1 MSPLFR
7 ASAAGA
13 VGTLFF
19 GVGAMNSRLYTP
31 SFFLIAA
38 ANLFTVSSFGAF
50 YLFPLFISS
59 HGGSKMDIGVAM
71 GSFAL
76 SSVVFRPWI
85 SEMIDRLGRKRSY
98 TLGCM
103 LMTAMPL
110 AYLFLQGQVSVF
122 YVPLVLFRVL
132 HGAGLAI
139 CFTAVFTYVAD
150 IIPTSRLNEGL
161 GMFGVTGL
169 SGLAI
174 GPILGE
180 LAIRQ
185 MGFRG
190 FFWAAAVMAALGLL
204 SHLGISESV
213 RSRSSEPVPSFFSVL
228 RRRKILAVAILSAVF
243 GIGLSA
249 SGGFVAPLAS
259 ERHLGPVSVYY
270 LCYSLSAVLTRFSGG
285 RLADRIGEKRLLTP
299 GMILAALGLMA
310 LMIPGGV
317 WILVVAGCLSGGGH
331 GFLFPCLNA
340 IAVRDEPYHLRG
352 KITGAFTGGMD
363 AGAFVGSI
371 ALGYIGDWLGFEALF
386 LVAGVVLFAGLAI
399 QKAIKI

>member
-1 MSPLFR
+1 MSLE
-7 ASAAGA
+7 
-13 VGTLFF
+13 GTLRPDN
-19 GVGAMNSRLYTP
+19 MNTRLYTP

-59 HGGSKMDIGVAM
+59 HGGSKADIGVAM

-76 SSVVFRPWI
+76 ASVVFRPWI
-85 SEMIDRLGRKRSY
+85 SQMIDRLGRKRSY
-98 TLGCM
+98 TLGSL

-110 AYLFLQGQVSVF
+110 AYLSLQGQVGDF
-122 YVPLVLFRVL
+122 YAPLVLFRVL

-150 IIPTSRLNEGL
+150 IIPAPRLNEGL

-180 LAIRQ
+180 LVIKH
-185 MGFRG
+185 MGFQG
-190 FFWAAAVMAALGLL
+190 FFWAATAMAALGLL
-204 SHLGISESV
+204 AHLPISESI

-228 RRRKILAVAILSAVF
+228 RRRKILAVAILSAMF
-243 GIGLSA
+243 GFGLAA

-259 ERHLGPVSVYY
+259 DRHLGPVSIYY
-270 LCYSLSAVLTRFSGG
+270 FCYSLSAVLTRFSGG
-285 RLADRIGEKRLLTP
+285 RLADRIGERRLLPP
-299 GMILAALGLMA
+299 GMVLAALGLMA

-317 WILVVAGCLSGGGH
+317 WILVVAGFMSGGGH

-340 IAVRDEPYHLRG
+340 IAVRGEPYHLRG

-371 ALGYIGDWLGFEALF
+371 ALGYVGDWLGFEALF
-386 LVAGVVLFAGLAI
+386 LVAGLVLFAGLAI
-399 QKAIKI
+399 QKAMRI

>member
-1 MSPLFR
+1 LGG
-7 ASAAGA
+7 AAG
-13 VGTLFF
+13 TPFF
-19 GVGAMNSRLYTP
+19 WVGAMNTRLCTP

-59 HGGSKMDIGVAM
+59 HGGSKADIGVAM

-76 SSVVFRPWI
+76 ASVVFRPWI
-85 SEMIDRLGRKRSY
+85 SQMIDRLGRKRSY
-98 TLGCM
+98 TLGSL

-110 AYLFLQGQVSVF
+110 TYLFLDGQVGDF
-122 YVPLVLFRVL
+122 YGPLVFFRVF

-180 LAIRQ
+180 VAINH

-190 FFWAAAVMAALGLL
+190 FFWVASIMAAFGLL
-204 SHLGISESV
+204 AHLPISESH
-213 RSRSSEPVPSFFSVL
+213 RSSSSMSNPSFFAVL
-228 RRRKILAVAILSAVF
+228 RRRKIFTVAILSAMF
-243 GIGLSA
+243 GFGLSA
-249 SGGFVAPLAS
+249 SGGFVAPLAAD
-259 ERHLGPVSVYY
+259 RHLGPISIYY
-270 LCYSLSAVLTRFSGG
+270 LCYSFSAVLTRFFGG
-285 RLADRIGEKRLLTP
+285 RLADRVGERRLLP
-299 GMILAALGLMA
+299 HGMALTGLGL
-310 LMIPGGV
+310 LTVVVPGGV
-317 WILVVAGCLSGGGH
+317 GILAVAGLMSGGGH
-331 GFLFPCLNA
+331 GFLFPSLNA

-352 KITGAFTGGMD
+352 KITGAFTGGIDM
-363 AGAFVGSI
+363 GAFVGSI
-371 ALGYIGDWLGFEALF
+371 ILGYVGDWLGFEALF
-386 LVAGVVLFAGLAI
+386 LVAGLTLFAGLAI
-399 QKAIKI
+399 HKAISV

>member
-1 MSPLFR
+1 MD
-7 ASAAGA
+7 
-13 VGTLFF
+13 T
-19 GVGAMNSRLYTP
+19 RLYTP

-50 YLFPLFISS
+50 YLFPLFILS
-59 HGGSKMDIGVAM
+59 HGGSKADIGVAM

-76 SSVVFRPWI
+76 ASVVFRPWI

-98 TLGCM
+98 TLGTL
-103 LMTAMPL
+103 LMTVMPL
-110 AYLFLQGQVSVF
+110 TYLSLQGQVGDF
-122 YVPLVLFRVL
+122 YAPLVLFRVL

-180 LAIRQ
+180 LAIKR
-185 MGFRG
+185 MGFQG
-190 FFWAAAVMAALGLL
+190 FFWTATTMATLGLL
-204 SHLGISESV
+204 LHLPISESIG
-213 RSRSSEPVPSFFSVL
+213 SRSSEPVPSFFSVL
-228 RRRKILAVAILSAVF
+228 KRRKILAVAILSAIF
-243 GIGLSA
+243 GFGLSA

-270 LCYSLSAVLTRFSGG
+270 FCYSLTAVLTRFSGG
-285 RLADRIGEKRLLTP
+285 RLADRIGERRLLP
-299 GMILAALGLMA
+299 HGMVLAALGLMA

-317 WILVVAGCLSGGGH
+317 WILVAAGLLSGGGH

-340 IAVRDEPYHLRG
+340 IAVRDEPFHLRG

-363 AGAFVGSI
+363 VGAFVGSI
-371 ALGYIGDWLGFEALF
+371 ALGYVGDWLGFEALF
-386 LVAGVVLFAGLAI
+386 LVAGLALLAGLAI
-399 QKAIKI
+399 QKAIRI

>member
-1 MSPLFR
+1 
-7 ASAAGA
+7 
-13 VGTLFF
+13 
-19 GVGAMNSRLYTP
+19 MNTRLYTP

-59 HGGSKMDIGVAM
+59 HGGSKADIGVAM

-76 SSVVFRPWI
+76 ASVVFRPWV

-98 TLGCM
+98 TLGTL
-103 LMTAMPL
+103 LMSAMPL
-110 AYLFLQGQVSVF
+110 TYLFLEGQVVDF
-122 YVPLVLFRVL
+122 YAPLVLFRVL

-150 IIPTSRLNEGL
+150 IIPPSRLNEGL

-180 LAIRQ
+180 LAIKH
-185 MGFRG
+185 MGFQG
-190 FFWAAAVMAALGLL
+190 FFWAATAMALLGLL
-204 SHLGISESV
+204 AHLPISESIG
-213 RSRSSEPVPSFFSVL
+213 SRSSVPVPSFFSVL
-228 RRRKILAVAILSAVF
+228 RRRKILNVAILSAMF

-249 SGGFVAPLAS
+249 SGGFVAPLATD
-259 ERHLGPVSVYY
+259 RHLGPVSIYY
-270 LCYSLSAVLTRFSGG
+270 LCYSLCAILTRFFGG
-285 RLADRIGEKRLLTP
+285 RLADRVGEARLLP
-299 GMILAALGLMA
+299 YGMVLAALGLMA

-317 WILVVAGCLSGGGH
+317 WILVVAGLLSGGGH

-363 AGAFVGSI
+363 TGAFVGSI

-386 LVAGVVLFAGLAI
+386 LVAGLALFAGLVI
-399 QKAIKI
+399 HKAIKI